1 MEALELNGLLA
12 ELIERKGSDL
22 HVKVGSPPIFRIN
35 GELVPRD
42 GEILRPDD
50 VTSILKPSMS
60 EDQRKELARE
70 RDLDFAISV
79 PGLSRFRASVFIQR
93 GTVVGVFRAIPFD
106 VPRIED
112 LSLPPACL
120 ELANKRKGLVLV
132 TGPTGSGKS
141 TTLAAMIDHIN
152 RTRAVHILTF
162 EDPIEFTHR
171 DHKAIV
177 NQRQVGVDVPSFA
190 GGVIR
195 ALRHDPDVILI
206 GEMRDMETIEAA
218 LTAAE
223 TGHLVLAT
231 LHTSGAQQTADRIL
245 DVFSAEKQAQ
255 ARLQLFGTLE
265 GILSQQLLPAA
276 EGGRMALVEVLIGTP
291 AVRALVREGKTQQ
304 LASSMQA
311 GRHVGMQTAAMA
323 LDEALREGLITTEVA
338 AQYKTALAERNA
350 RR

>member
-1 MEALELNGLLA
+1 MSTLELEGLLG

-22 HVKVGSPPIFRIN
+22 HLKVGSPPVFRIN
-35 GELVPRD
+35 GELVPRE
-42 GEILRPDD
+42 GPSLMPED
-50 VTSILKPSMS
+50 VRAILKPTMS
-60 EDQRKELARE
+60 EGQRKELAHE
-70 RDLDFAISV
+70 RDLDFAISI

-93 GTVVGVFRAIPFD
+93 GTVVGVFRAIPFE
-106 VPRIED
+106 VPRIDE
-112 LSLPPACL
+112 LALPPACL
-120 ELANKRKGLVLV
+120 DLANKHKGLVLV

-141 TTLAAMIDHIN
+141 TTLAAMLDHIN
-152 RTRAVHILTF
+152 RHRSVHILTF
-162 EDPIEFTHR
+162 EDPIEFIHR
-171 DHKAIV
+171 DQKAIV
-177 NQRQVGVDVPSFA
+177 NQRQVGVDVSSFA

-245 DVFSAEKQAQ
+245 DVFPAAKQAQ

-265 GILSQQLLPAA
+265 GIVSQQLLPAA
-276 EGGRMALVEVLIGTP
+276 QEGRVAIVEVLIGTP
-291 AVRALVREGKTQQ
+291 AVRSLVREGKTQQ
-304 LASSMQA
+304 LTSAMQA
-311 GRHVGMQTAAMA
+311 GRHVGMQTSEMA
-323 LDEALREGLITTEVA
+323 LDEALLAGRISPETAT
-338 AQYKTALAERNA
+338 QYKSALAERNA